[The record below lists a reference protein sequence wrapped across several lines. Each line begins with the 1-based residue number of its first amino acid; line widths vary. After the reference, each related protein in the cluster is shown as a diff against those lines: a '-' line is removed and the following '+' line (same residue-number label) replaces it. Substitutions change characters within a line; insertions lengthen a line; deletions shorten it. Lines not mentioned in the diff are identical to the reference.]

1 MVSQE
6 KLRELKIFA
15 ADIRIA
21 AIKSIQSIG
30 VGHVGGSMSVC
41 DLMACL
47 YGEVMSLRS
56 NEPRWEERDRFIMS

>member
-47 YGEVMSLRS
+47 CARMSRAGRS
-56 NEPRWEERDRFIMS
+56 ATGS

>member
-30 VGHVGGSMSVC
+30 VGHVDG
-41 DLMACL
+41 LP
-47 YGEVMSLRS
+47 LRRGDVFAL
-56 NEPRWEERDRFIMS
+56 E